1 MEKQSNKIKEL
12 RISKNLSQEE
22 LSEKSG
28 VSLRTIQRLESGG
41 TEARGQTL
49 QKLAKIFGVDY
60 NNLIKSKNIIKKN
73 NYNKIDKYS
82 WVIIISFIVI
92 GSRIGPVLDY
102 FLHIKD
108 YKMVDALEMIFGAIG
123 AIIAVIYINKKTTNK

>member
-102 FLHIKD
+102 FLPIKD